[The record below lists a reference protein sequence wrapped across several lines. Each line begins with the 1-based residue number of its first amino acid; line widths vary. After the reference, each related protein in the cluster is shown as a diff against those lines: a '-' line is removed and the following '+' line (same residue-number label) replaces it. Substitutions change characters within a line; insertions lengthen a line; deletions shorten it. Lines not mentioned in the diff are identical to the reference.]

1 MWLDSVA
8 VSHSGAS
15 GTQTRY
21 RNEIMAFLKYIDA
34 TPEDIM
40 ADYKSMNERDFRQ
53 KYAQH
58 LKAYLGTLMRQG
70 YAPGSISNFVYG
82 VLSFFKHSDLPI
94 GFVPP
99 VRYRTIFHNRDIEA
113 AEIVKILEVSAPRE
127 KAFYTFMAQSGLRPT
142 TICNLQLKHIER
154 DFSNGKVP
162 CLVNVPEEIT
172 KGQYHGYISFIGE
185 DAVRYLKAYLNTRR
199 TLTKDSY
206 LFVNYGTENRMI
218 FNTVSS
224 LFRKAVRILKE
235 KGEMDYEQKKAD
247 RPAEIRLYNLRKFF
261 RKMANQAGF
270 ENVEYWMGHTGPG
283 VDASYR
289 PKDHEFYRK
298 IYAEKAMPFLRLET
312 NTPTETE
319 KTIETLKEQITKKD
333 QKLLELEQKIMK
345 FEPLFELLSNTPNL
359 ELLLKDMKQGR
370 YAAVESES
378 SLTMQIPKRVIEKL
392 AKQAEAKGEDRVE
405 LTIGQLKK
413 MSIED
418 SEKDKDRDEETERA
432 R

>member
-1 MWLDSVA
+1 MQADLIQMWLDSVA
-8 VSHSGAS
+8 ISHSGAKA
-15 GTQTRY
+15 TQTRY
-21 RNEIMAFLKYIDA
+21 RNEIEAFLKYIDA
-34 TPEDIM
+34 KPEDIM
-40 ADYKSMNERDFRQ
+40 ADYKSMNERDFKR
-53 KYAQH
+53 KYAEH

-142 TICNLQLKHIER
+142 TICNLRLKHIEP
-154 DFSNGKVP
+154 DFSSGKVP

-172 KGQYHGYISFIGE
+172 KGQYHGYITFIGE

-199 TLTKDSY
+199 KLTKDSF
-206 LFVNYGTENRMI
+206 LFVNYGSENRMI

-235 KGEMDYEQKKAD
+235 KGVMDYEQKKAD

-283 VDASYR
+283 VDSSYR
-289 PKDHEFYRK
+289 PRDPEFYRK
-298 IYAEKAMPFLRLET
+298 IYAEKAAPFLRLET
-312 NTPTETE
+312 ATPSETE
-319 KTIETLKEQITKKD
+319 KQIEELRQENVVLKD
-333 QKLLELEQKIMK
+333 QLTKSMMKLNDQEKKLTDLERSREDLEKLLQRALPLIEQLEKASKEGKAQ
-345 FEPLFELLSNTPNL
+345 N
-359 ELLLKDMKQGR
+359 
-370 YAAVESES
+370 
-378 SLTMQIPKRVIEKL
+378 
-392 AKQAEAKGEDRVE
+392 
-405 LTIGQLKK
+405 
-413 MSIED
+413 
-418 SEKDKDRDEETERA
+418 
-432 R
+432 

>member
-8 VSHSGAS
+8 VSHSGA
-15 GTQTRY
+15 GATQTRY

-34 TPEDIM
+34 KPEDIM
-40 ADYKSMNERDFRQ
+40 ADYKSMNERDFKR
-53 KYAQH
+53 KYAEH

-127 KAFYTFMAQSGLRPT
+127 KAFYTLMAQSGLRPT
-142 TICNLQLKHIER
+142 TICNLRLKHIEP
-154 DFSNGKVP
+154 DFSSGKVP

-199 TLTKDSY
+199 KLTKDSY
-206 LFVNYGTENRMI
+206 LFVNYGSENRMI

-235 KGEMDYEQKKAD
+235 KGVMDYEQKKAD

-283 VDASYR
+283 VDSSYR
-289 PKDHEFYRK
+289 PRDPEFYRK
-298 IYAEKAMPFLRLET
+298 IYAEKAAPFLRLET
-312 NTPTETE
+312 ATPSETE
-319 KTIETLKEQITKKD
+319 KQIEELRQENVVLKD
-333 QKLLELEQKIMK
+333 QLAKSMMKLNDQEKKLTDLERSREDLEKLLQRALPLIEQLEKASKEGKAQ
-345 FEPLFELLSNTPNL
+345 S
-359 ELLLKDMKQGR
+359 
-370 YAAVESES
+370 
-378 SLTMQIPKRVIEKL
+378 
-392 AKQAEAKGEDRVE
+392 
-405 LTIGQLKK
+405 
-413 MSIED
+413 
-418 SEKDKDRDEETERA
+418 
-432 R
+432 

>member
-8 VSHSGAS
+8 VSHSGA
-15 GTQTRY
+15 GATQTRY

-34 TPEDIM
+34 KPEDIM
-40 ADYKSMNERDFRQ
+40 ADYASMNERDFKR

-142 TICNLQLKHIER
+142 TICNLQLKHIEP

-172 KGQYHGYISFIGE
+172 KGQYHGYITFIGE

-206 LFVNYGTENRMI
+206 LFVNYGSENRMI

-235 KGEMDYEQKKAD
+235 KGVMDYEQKKAD

-270 ENVEYWMGHTGPG
+270 ENVEFWMGHTGPG
-283 VDASYR
+283 VDSSYR
-289 PKDHEFYRK
+289 PRDPEFYRK
-298 IYAEKAMPFLRLET
+298 IYAEKAAPFLRLET
-312 NTPTETE
+312 ATPSETE
-319 KTIETLKEQITKKD
+319 KQIEELHEENVALKD
-333 QKLLELEQKIMK
+333 QLAKSMMKLNDQEKKLTDLERSREDLEKLLQRALPLIEQLEKASKEGKTQ
-345 FEPLFELLSNTPNL
+345 S
-359 ELLLKDMKQGR
+359 
-370 YAAVESES
+370 
-378 SLTMQIPKRVIEKL
+378 
-392 AKQAEAKGEDRVE
+392 
-405 LTIGQLKK
+405 
-413 MSIED
+413 
-418 SEKDKDRDEETERA
+418 
-432 R
+432 